1 MSHFKG
7 TDRHIGRKNGSF
19 VWPLQ
24 TLLFFLFLVLGAC
37 SEAVELTPEQKALF
51 SSWNITKEISKDY
64 GKEDQQA
71 ILSLLSPSIR
81 SDGHVAADLSALF
94 VRLDHVRL
102 HLTADSGVEDDR
114 LGTMLLR
121 SHWVLSGMVVG
132 AKPGEGGGY
141 LKAGECRLL
150 VSIPKPGG
158 HAVLLSISGDDFLR
172 VQIAPAQK
180 AG

>member
-1 MSHFKG
+1 MSHSPKP
-7 TDRHIGRKNGSF
+7 DRQQNKENVSF
-19 VWPLQ
+19 HQ
-24 TLLFFLFLVLGAC
+24 ICQMLFLSIFFVLGAC

-51 SSWNITKEISKDY
+51 GSWNITKEISKNY
-64 GKEDQQA
+64 EHKDQAA
-71 ILSLLSPSIR
+71 ILALLSPSIR
-81 SDGHVAADLSALF
+81 ADGHVASDLSALF

-114 LGTMLLR
+114 LGTMVLR

-150 VSIPKPGG
+150 VSIPKTGG
-158 HAVLLSISGDDFLR
+158 HAVLLSVTGDDFLR
-172 VQIAPAQK
+172 VQIAPRQK

>member
-1 MSHFKG
+1 LNYSKG
-7 TDRHIGRKNGSF
+7 ADGQRSKRKDPFPGI
-19 VWPLQ
+19 V
-24 TLLFFLFLVLGAC
+24 TVLFLAVFLVLGAC

-51 SSWNITKEISKDY
+51 GAWNITKEISRDY
-64 GKEDQQA
+64 GKEDQPA

-81 SDGHVAADLSALF
+81 ADGHVAADLSALF

-132 AKPGEGGGY
+132 AKPGQGGGY

-150 VSIPKPGG
+150 VSIPKPGQ
-158 HAVLLSISGDDFLR
+158 HAILLSITGDDFLR
-172 VQIAPAQK
+172 VQIVSGQK

>member
-1 MSHFKG
+1 M
-7 TDRHIGRKNGSF
+7 
-19 VWPLQ
+19 Q
-24 TLLFFLFLVLGAC
+24 ALFLSVFLVLGAC

-51 SSWNITKEISKDY
+51 GAWNMTKEISRDY
-64 GKEDQQA
+64 GKEDQAA

-81 SDGHVAADLSALF
+81 ADGQVAADLSALF

-114 LGTMLLR
+114 LGTMVLR

-132 AKPGEGGGY
+132 AKTGEGGGY

-150 VSIPKPGG
+150 VSIPKQGG
-158 HAVLLSISGDDFLR
+158 HAVLLSITGDDFLR
-172 VQIAPAQK
+172 VQIATSQK
-180 AG
+180 AGSTQR

>member
-1 MSHFKG
+1 MSHSRE
-7 TDRHIGRKNGSF
+7 TDRQHTRGNGPF
-19 VWPLQ
+19 PRILQ
-24 TLLFFLFLVLGAC
+24 AVFLSVLLVLGAC

-51 SSWNITKEISKDY
+51 GAWNITKEISRDY
-64 GKEDQQA
+64 GKEDQAA

-81 SDGHVAADLSALF
+81 ADGHVAADLSALF

-102 HLTADSGVEDDR
+102 HLTADSGMEDDR
-114 LGTMLLR
+114 LGTMVLR

-172 VQIAPAQK
+172 VQIVPAQK